1 MIAMMDDELR
11 LRLDGLEKKIDA
23 VFISAEKTRRYILW
37 TAVVSILVIV
47 LPLVGL
53 VFVIPSFLS
62 TYSQM
67 GGLLQ

>member
-62 TYSQM
+62 TY
-67 GGLLQ
+67 